1 MSDDEQQD
9 KAEGEMQSTMYQTC
23 HTQCTSNAEEGAKED
38 QLELINMLQDYLM
51 ESDGEDDD
59 VIVEEE
65 GEEIMGELNV
75 EAIEFDVQR
84 MKGRLQVELGST
96 LYSRVKA
103 IVEQVIRQADEEGN
117 TDFELETEI
126 SYQLYEVLGE
136 DRPDLVVEMKHLVD
150 LEDSLNSLAEGGDL

>member
-1 MSDDEQQD
+1 M
-9 KAEGEMQSTMYQTC
+9 G
-23 HTQCTSNAEEGAKED
+23 
-38 QLELINMLQDYLM
+38 
-51 ESDGEDDD
+51 
-59 VIVEEE
+59 IVEEE

-117 TDFELETEI
+117 TDFGLETEI